1 MGDYIKIFTEPMRK
15 IQNTEK
21 QVIVDI
27 LRKSFRDNMSVNF
40 VVKQDKKKESR
51 IEKLM
56 EYSYFQGENF
66 GKIYL
71 SKDQNACAIV
81 LHPSKKKTTLKSIL
95 WDLKLVFKCMGISN
109 VSKVLKREGEIKKHH
124 PDFPFLHLW
133 YIGVNPEFQGKAK
146 GTELMARIMHDAK
159 ELNLPIY
166 LETSNPRNFPFYEKL
181 GFKMISEIDNL
192 GYPLKM
198 YLKDK

>member
-1 MGDYIKIFTEPMRK
+1 M
-15 IQNTEK
+15 QNTKK
-21 QVIVDI
+21 QIIVDI
-27 LRKSFRDNMSVNF
+27 LRTSFQDNKSVNF
-40 VVKQDKKKESR
+40 VVRQDGKRESR

-81 LHPSKKKTTLKSIL
+81 LIPSKKKTTLRGIL
-95 WDLKLVFKCMGISN
+95 WDLKLVFGCMGLSK

-124 PDFPFLHLW
+124 PNFPFLHLW
-133 YIGVNPEFQGKAK
+133 YIGVNPDFQGQAK
-146 GTELMARIMHDAK
+146 GTELMAQIMHDAK
-159 ELNLPIY
+159 ELKLPIY
-166 LETSNPRNFPFYEKL
+166 LETSNPKNFPFYEKL
-181 GFKMISEIDNL
+181 GFKMISEMDNL

-198 YLKDK
+198 YLKAN

>member
-1 MGDYIKIFTEPMRK
+1 MNGTIKIFTE
-15 IQNTEK
+15 QNSKMQNSEK
-21 QVIVDI
+21 QIIVDI
-27 LRKSFRDNMSVNF
+27 LRKSFQDNKSVNF
-40 VVKQDKKKESR
+40 VVKQDNKREVR
-51 IEKLM
+51 INKLM
-56 EYSYFQGENF
+56 EYSYFQGETF

-81 LHPSKKKTTLKSIL
+81 LIPSKKKTTLKSIL

-109 VSKVLKREGEIKKHH
+109 VSKVLKRESEIKKHH

-133 YIGVNPEFQGKAK
+133 YIGVNPEFQGKAR

-166 LETSNPRNFPFYEKL
+166 LETSTPRNFPFYEKL
-181 GFKMISEIDNL
+181 GFKLISELDNL

>member
-1 MGDYIKIFTEPMRK
+1 MSD
-15 IQNTEK
+15 IQYTEK
-21 QVIVDI
+21 QIIVDI
-27 LRKSFRDNMSVNF
+27 LKNSFQDNMSVNF
-40 VVKQDKKKESR
+40 VVKQDDKRESR

-56 EYSYFQGENF
+56 KYSYFQGKNF

-71 SKDQNACAIV
+71 SKDQKACAIV
-81 LHPSKKKTTLKSIL
+81 LIPSKKKTTFKAII
-95 WDLKLVFKCMGISN
+95 WDLKLVFGCMGLSK

-133 YIGVNPEFQGKAK
+133 YIGVNPEFQGQAK

-166 LETSNPRNFPFYEKL
+166 LETSNPKNFSFYEKL
-181 GFKMISEIDNL
+181 GFTMISEMDNM

-198 YLKDK
+198 YLKAN